1 MPIHLN
7 ILREKEN
14 KSIDN
19 YKIKKESFEEIID
32 NIA

>member
-14 KSIDN
+14 NSIDD
-19 YKIKKESFEEIID
+19 YKIKKENFEEIIE